1 MPITPPQNDRQG
13 QVNAAV
19 DTRYKAPIQRA
30 EGDLALIPGDLQ
42 ANLDA
47 LEFYRTR
54 GKGAIEDA
62 YKLAGERMEQN
73 RAATEKRLGDE
84 VVNLQNVYAGTRNVS
99 EAARQLASQRLA
111 ELGGN
116 IGAGQQAMVAA
127 ATPMEQAAQR
137 MLEQMGM
144 SEAGAVGNLSTWGA
158 QQDALMR
165 EGISMGERER
175 AGEISDFE
183 SELGRS
189 LAQARF
195 DATDRERELRNRLL
209 DIFTERGA
217 FATDYGYKLDE
228 RDWNQLVQAAQFN
241 LSEQEAAAA
250 AAARAA
256 SAALAREQFE
266 FDRQQYAER
275 MASPERQLELA
286 LQRAKLAE
294 MQDSLGQP
302 ESLFEWARN
311 NKVAGDSLD
320 FILNL
325 GTGKDAS
332 GNPTFS
338 SWKLQ
343 NELLTSPDYDPVS
356 GRFTIPAWNAEAT
369 PNGGAGWSGFGNR
382 YLSDKDIQTL
392 IDLVGT

>member
-19 DTRYKAPIQRA
+19 DTRYKAPIQRI

-47 LEFYRTR
+47 LEVYRTR

-62 YKLAGERMEQN
+62 YKLAGERMEGN

-99 EAARQLASQRLA
+99 EVARQLASQRLA

-116 IGAGQQAMVAA
+116 IGAGQQAMVSA
-127 ATPMEQAAQR
+127 ATPMEQAAQK

-217 FATDYGYKLDE
+217 FATDYGYQLDE

-250 AAARAA
+250 AASRAA

-266 FDRQQYAER
+266 FDKQQYADK
-275 MASPERQLELA
+275 MSSPERQLDLA
-286 LQRAKLAE
+286 LQRAKLRELGMSASIPDTMPGFVE
-294 MQDSLGQP
+294 KYGLSGSDIGSLIK
-302 ESLFEWARN
+302 L
-311 NKVAGDSLD
+311 GDTDEGFSP
-320 FILNL
+320 
-325 GTGKDAS
+325 A
-332 GNPTFS
+332 TFT
-338 SWKLQ
+338 
-343 NELLTSPDYDPVS
+343 ERALTDYPGGFYEPPV
-356 GRFTIPAWNAEAT
+356 G
-369 PNGGAGWSGFGNR
+369 GGAGERMYPDLQGPFLLKGQIP
-382 YLSDKDIQTL
+382 LSELLQFPGV
-392 IDLVGT
+392 VGKY